1 MKKVLILFGGVS
13 SEHEV
18 SCVSASYVINNIPRD
33 KYEVIALGIT
43 KGGEWFLFSGDASL
57 LPDDK
62 WIKSGECKKAVIS
75 PDRDDHGIIVFDGD
89 KIEKIHI
96 DACFPVLH
104 GKNGEDGT
112 MQGLLEISG
121 IPYVGCNTLSCA
133 VCMDKEFTNT
143 LADAAKINQ
152 AKWLYT
158 TCYDYN
164 KAPGEFIKNAIE
176 YLGFP
181 IFVKPAN
188 AGSSVGISKVQN
200 ENELRVGIDK
210 AFSFDKK
217 VVLEEFIDGFEVEC
231 AVIGNL
237 EPMAS
242 AVGQI
247 ISCNDFYDYDAKY
260 LTDSK
265 LLIPADLSIDKQNEV
280 RAAAVKAYC
289 VLNCT
294 GLSRVD
300 FFVDRK
306 SGEVIFNEINTIPGF
321 TSISMYPKL
330 MEQSGVPYP
339 KLLDKLFKLAI
350 ERADNNK

>member
-1 MKKVLILFGGVS
+1 MKKVLVLFGGVS
-13 SEHEV
+13 SEYEV
-18 SCVSASYVINNIPRD
+18 SCVSAYNVINHIPHD
-33 KYEVIALGIT
+33 KYEVYAIGIT
-43 KGGEWFLFSGDASL
+43 KDGEWFLFDGDAAL

-62 WIKSGECKKAVIS
+62 WLECGNCKKAVIS
-75 PDRDDHGIIVFDGD
+75 PDRNDHGIIIFDD
-89 KIEKIHI
+89 EKIKKIHI

-121 IPYVGCNTLSCA
+121 IPYIGCNTLSAA

-143 LADAAKINQ
+143 LADAAGIKQ
-152 AKWLYT
+152 AKWLHTNEYS
-158 TCYDYN
+158 YA
-164 KAPGEFIKNAIE
+164 KASEEFVKKAVD

-188 AGSSVGISKVQN
+188 AGSSVGISKAVDEAGLKN
-200 ENELRVGIDK
+200 GIK
-210 AFSFDKK
+210 NAFQYDKK

-231 AVIGNL
+231 AVIGNR

-247 ISCNDFYDYDAKY
+247 LPCNDFYDYDAKY
-260 LTDSK
+260 ISDSK
-265 LLIPADLSIDKQNEV
+265 LLIPADLTLEKQNEV
-280 RAAAVKAYC
+280 RAVAVAAYTA
-289 VLNCT
+289 LNCT

-306 SGEVIFNEINTIPGF
+306 NGDVIFNEINTMPGF
-321 TSISMYPKL
+321 TQISMYPKL

-350 ERADNNK
+350 ERSENK

>member
-1 MKKVLILFGGVS
+1 MKKVLVLFGGVS
-13 SEHEV
+13 SEYEV
-18 SCVSASYVINNIPRD
+18 SCVSAYNVINHIPHD
-33 KYEVIALGIT
+33 KYEVYAIGIT
-43 KGGEWFLFSGDASL
+43 KDGEWFLFDGDAAL

-62 WIKSGECKKAVIS
+62 WLECGNCKKAVIS
-75 PDRDDHGIIVFDGD
+75 PDRNDHGIIIFDD
-89 KIEKIHI
+89 EKIEKIHI

-121 IPYVGCNTLSCA
+121 IPYIGCNTLSAA

-143 LADAAKINQ
+143 LADAAGIKQ
-152 AKWLYT
+152 AKWLHTNEYS
-158 TCYDYN
+158 YA
-164 KAPGEFIKNAIE
+164 KASEEFVKKAVD

-188 AGSSVGISKVQN
+188 AGSSVGISKAVD
-200 ENELRVGIDK
+200 EAGLKSGIK
-210 AFSFDKK
+210 NAFQYDKK

-231 AVIGNL
+231 AVIGNR

-247 ISCNDFYDYDAKY
+247 LPCNDFYDYDAKY
-260 LTDSK
+260 ISDSK
-265 LLIPADLSIDKQNEV
+265 LLIPADLTLEKQNEV
-280 RAAAVKAYC
+280 RAVAVAAYTA
-289 VLNCT
+289 LNCT

-306 SGEVIFNEINTIPGF
+306 SGDVIFNEINTIPGF
-321 TSISMYPKL
+321 TQISMYPKL

-350 ERADNNK
+350 ERSENK